1 MNTHAIPQPVVLRAA
16 QDRDLQDTHSAP
28 QTMEAPRQRAEE
40 ALSQIDSV
48 YAGIKTL
55 INGRWEDDDARRS
68 GTAALDP
75 APTSTATSIADGFLS
90 NPWMAMFDREEAA
103 NEIALNSLGLADR
116 LMPPSA
122 PAWPPLRE
130 LPEESKTNTGPRN
143 AAPLPDCWDRPG
155 QQSSEAD
162 TVGEQ
167 HGDGMASSGSYPMHA
182 FPVAARLHSNHQDD
196 STATSD
202 SFTADGGWDFDEI
215 LRDR

>member
-1 MNTHAIPQPVVLRAA
+1 MPPLALKEAGPGGGWLRGAQQREVRQQESLSAMPPRHPACVLPAKPQPTSG
-16 QDRDLQDTHSAP
+16 DP
-28 QTMEAPRQRAEE
+28 
-40 ALSQIDSV
+40 
-48 YAGIKTL
+48 
-55 INGRWEDDDARRS
+55 GRWEDDDARRS